1 MSISDWSSD
10 VCSSDLTLTPLL
22 LNLSTEPSLVTV
34 RGALRDTQDDT
45 RSFAAKSPRPCSQ
58 FLVFPR
64 SLLGV
69 SPDQFHTSPLACQ
82 WPSVQLPTLAP
93 LPVALCPQATSHDAA
108 PLPAT
113 DARSLRPD
121 ARLTDWTR
129 QDQKLLTRFR
139 SEEHTS

>member
-64 SLLGV
+64 SLLRV

-93 LPVALCPQATSHDAA
+93 LPVALCPQAPSNDAHTH
-108 PLPAT
+108 PDT
-113 DARSLRPD
+113 DTP
-121 ARLTDWTR
+121 THQPTN
-129 QDQKLLTRFR
+129 T
-139 SEEHTS
+139 

>member
-1 MSISDWSSD
+1 MIPRPPRYTRTD
-10 VCSSDLTLTPLL
+10 TLYPYTTLFR
-22 LNLSTEPSLVTV
+22 STV

-45 RSFAAKSPRPCSQ
+45 RSFAAKSPRPCSP

-93 LPVALCPQATSHDAA
+93 LPVALCPPATSHDA
-108 PLPAT
+108 
-113 DARSLRPD
+113 DR
-121 ARLTDWTR
+121 
-129 QDQKLLTRFR
+129 
-139 SEEHTS
+139 TSVV